1 MQIVKRV
8 IVIYLFLFSY
18 ISGASTIVQDGI
30 DVIVIKKDKE
40 QRVYR
45 IHFNPNYAIKFKTMS
60 YRSANIYIKEI
71 LIKAYKSADL
81 NFSELGKFHI
91 FISKKQLE
99 QFKLSGVLLVRL
111 SYKAR
116 EYTQIV
122 MKVSLG
128 I

>member
-1 MQIVKRV
+1 MQ
-8 IVIYLFLFSY
+8 
-18 ISGASTIVQDGI
+18 
-30 DVIVIKKDKE
+30 
-40 QRVYR
+40 
-45 IHFNPNYAIKFKTMS
+45 
-60 YRSANIYIKEI
+60 IYIKEI

-116 EYTQIV
+116 EYTQVI
-122 MKVSLG
+122 MKVYLKV
-128 I
+128 